1 MPISRIGSETEMY
14 KIARVLLTAEEIGK
28 RVNELAADLARR
40 YKGTNPILVTLLK
53 GGFIFLADLSRALRI
68 PHEVD
73 FMLVSSYEGG
83 SSTGSVQI
91 VQDLKQ
97 SIEGRHVVL
106 VEDIV
111 DTGLT
116 LSYIREH
123 LAMRNPASLIV
134 CSLLDK
140 RPARKI
146 EVPIELVG
154 FRVENEFVVGYGLDY
169 NQRYRNLPDICVLN
183 PGRPPHGGPGRD
195 SETG

>member
-146 EVPIELVG
+146 EVAIELVG

-169 NQRYRNLPDICVLN
+169 NQLYRNLPYLAVIN
-183 PGRPPHGGPGRD
+183 PH
-195 SETG
+195 EA

>member
-1 MPISRIGSETEMY
+1 MLTEE
-14 KIARVLLTAEEIGK
+14 KIRERVKELGE
-28 RVNELAADLARR
+28 ELAER
-40 YKGTNPILVTLLK
+40 YRGEKPVLVTLLK

-68 PHEVD
+68 PHEVE
-73 FMLVSSYEGG
+73 FMIVRSYEGQ

-97 SIEGRHVVL
+97 DIEGRHVVL

-123 LAMRNPASLIV
+123 LALRNPASLVV

-140 RPARKI
+140 VSARTV
-146 EVPIELVG
+146 EVPIEMVG
-154 FRVENEFVVGYGLDY
+154 FPIENEFVVGYGLDY
-169 NQRYRNLPDICVLN
+169 DQLYRNLPYLAVLE
-183 PGRPPHGGPGRD
+183 PD
-195 SETG
+195 QD

>member
-1 MPISRIGSETEMY
+1 MLTEE
-14 KIARVLLTAEEIGK
+14 KIRERVAQLGE
-28 RVNELAADLARR
+28 ELAERFR
-40 YKGTNPILVTLLK
+40 GENPILVTLLK
-53 GGFIFLADLSRALRI
+53 GGFIFLADLSRAVRI
-68 PHEVD
+68 PHEVE
-73 FMLVSSYEGG
+73 FMIVRSYEGQ

-97 SIEGRHVVL
+97 DIEGRHVVL

-123 LAMRNPASLIV
+123 LALRNPASLTV

-140 RPARKI
+140 VSARTV

-154 FRVENEFVVGYGLDY
+154 FPIENEFVVGYGLDY
-169 NQRYRNLPDICVLN
+169 DQHYRNLPYLAVLE
-183 PGRPPHGGPGRD
+183 PDQEGT
-195 SETG
+195 E

>member
-1 MPISRIGSETEMY
+1 MLTEE
-14 KIARVLLTAEEIGK
+14 KIRERVAELGE
-28 RVNELAADLARR
+28 ELAKR
-40 YKGTNPILVTLLK
+40 YQGERPVLVTLLK

-68 PHEVD
+68 PHEVE
-73 FMLVSSYEGG
+73 FMIVRSYEGQ

-97 SIEGRHVVL
+97 DIEGRHVVL

-123 LAMRNPASLIV
+123 LAIRNPASLIV

-140 RPARKI
+140 TSARTV
-146 EVPIELVG
+146 EVPIEMVG
-154 FRVENEFVVGYGLDY
+154 FPIENEFVVGYGLDY
-169 NQRYRNLPDICVLN
+169 DQLYRNLPYLAVLE
-183 PGRPPHGGPGRD
+183 PD
-195 SETG
+195 QD

>member
-1 MPISRIGSETEMY
+1 MLTEE
-14 KIARVLLTAEEIGK
+14 KIRERVAELGE
-28 RVNELAADLARR
+28 ELAKR
-40 YKGTNPILVTLLK
+40 YQGEQPVLVTLLK

-68 PHEVD
+68 PHEVE
-73 FMLVSSYEGG
+73 FMIVRSYEGQ

-97 SIEGRHVVL
+97 DIEGRHVVL

-123 LAMRNPASLIV
+123 LAIRNPASLIV

-140 RPARKI
+140 TSARTV
-146 EVPIELVG
+146 EVPIEMVG
-154 FRVENEFVVGYGLDY
+154 FPIENEFVVGYGLDY
-169 NQRYRNLPDICVLN
+169 DQLYRNLPYLAVLE
-183 PGRPPHGGPGRD
+183 PD
-195 SETG
+195 QD